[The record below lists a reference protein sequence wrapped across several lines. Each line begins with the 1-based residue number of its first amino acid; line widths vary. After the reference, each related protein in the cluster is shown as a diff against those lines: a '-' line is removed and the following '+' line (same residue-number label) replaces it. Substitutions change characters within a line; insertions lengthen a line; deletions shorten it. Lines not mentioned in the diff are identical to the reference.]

1 MTTSQDLEHGHSPD
15 EIAQRLSAGP
25 STSYLRDWVYGGI
38 DGAVTTFA
46 IVAGVEG
53 AALSPGIVIILGL
66 ANLLADG
73 FSMAAGNYVATK
85 AEIDDVTRIR
95 AMEERHIRVD
105 PEGEREEMRQ
115 IFAAKGFSGQDLDR
129 VVEIITASEHHWLE
143 TMLVEEHGL
152 ARVNRSPRIAALATF
167 AAFIVCGSVPLL
179 PFLFGLQSSLLT
191 ATLAT
196 GAVFFAIG
204 SLKSRW
210 STIHWV
216 LSGLETMAIGM
227 TAAGMAYTIGYLLRA
242 LV

>member
-1 MTTSQDLEHGHSPD
+1 MSADEDLEHGHSPE
-15 EIAQRLSAGP
+15 EIAARLSAGP
-25 STSYLRDWVYGGI
+25 KTSYLRDWVYGGI
-38 DGAVTTFA
+38 DGAITTFA

-53 AALSPGIVIILGL
+53 AALSPSIVIILGL

-85 AEIDDVTRIR
+85 AELDDVTRIR

-105 PEGEREEMRQ
+105 PAGEREELRQ
-115 IFAAKGFSGQDLDR
+115 IFAAKGFAGQDLER

-196 GAVFFAIG
+196 GGVFFIIG

-210 STIHWV
+210 STTHWA
-216 LSGLETMAIGM
+216 LSGIETMGIGM
-227 TAAGMAYTIGYLLRA
+227 TAAGMAYSIGYLLRA
-242 LV
+242 IV